1 MSFVNTKS
9 NISYSLVLLL
19 AICSKLELFV
29 SSSKLNA
36 NFSGVLLDLR

>member
-9 NISYSLVLLL
+9 NISSSLVLLL

-36 NFSGVLLDLR
+36 NFSGVLVDLR